1 MLTVREVLGDLD
13 VEVVAGEANLDVP
26 VRWVHISE
34 LRDPTPWLS
43 GGELLLTT
51 GLALDTAKRQ
61 REFIATLADHGLAGV
76 GLGTGFT
83 HETVPDALVEAA
95 NERGFPLFEVPYEVP
110 FIALTEQAFTRLVN
124 EQYALLQRSI
134 AAQERLQRI
143 VLSERGLDAIVG
155 ALATLV
161 GGTALVFDGRGDARA
176 VRTFRRELGDEVV
189 EALGAEL
196 RERARR
202 GDGKSFVPGHP
213 DLAPRGLALPV
224 GAGEAPD
231 RGGGVPAAWLVAV
244 KDSGGLAGIDRLIL
258 HQAVP
263 LLALELLRRR
273 VADSTERRLAGDVL
287 SAVVSGELDGAE
299 LGRGLEPFGLGGRVS
314 ALVVAPGERTSLQAS
329 EAALSDALRAE
340 AVSGLVAVSGR
351 FVCALMPGFLDD
363 ELFEVAERLVEHAA
377 EALGARPAAGAG
389 RAVPVGRAREAYH
402 EARCALEARELGAP
416 ANGAAR
422 NGAGRSGDGHGSVAT
437 FRDLGS
443 FQLLLSLQDSDAL
456 RLFCE
461 SLLGPIENG
470 EGHYGGELMRSL
482 EAFIECNGQW
492 ESAAR
497 RLYCHRH
504 TLRYR
509 IRKVEA
515 LTGRD
520 LGSARAR
527 IEFWLALRG
536 REIVRTPTTTD

>member
-1 MLTVREVLGDLD
+1 VLTVREVLGDLD
-13 VEVVAGEANLDVP
+13 VEVLAGEANLDVP

-51 GLALDTAKRQ
+51 GLALDTAERQ

-95 NERGFPLFEVPYEVP
+95 NDRGFPLFEVPYELP

-143 VLSERGLDAIVG
+143 VLSERGLDAIAG
-155 ALATLV
+155 ALANLV
-161 GGTALVFDGRGDARA
+161 GGTALVFDGRGERQA
-176 VRTFRRELGDEVV
+176 VRTFRRELDDEVV
-189 EALGAEL
+189 AALGTEL

-224 GAGEAPD
+224 GVGDAPD
-231 RGGGVPAAWLVAV
+231 RGGVPAAWLVAV
-244 KDSGGLAGIDRLIL
+244 KDSGGLAEIDRLIL
-258 HQAVP
+258 HQAVTVV
-263 LLALELLRRR
+263 ALELLRRR

-287 SAVVSGELDGAE
+287 SAIVGGDLEGAE
-299 LGRGLEPFGLGGRVS
+299 LGRRLEPFGLGGRVS
-314 ALVVAPGERTSLQAS
+314 ALVVAPGERTTAQACEASLS
-329 EAALSDALRAE
+329 EALRAE
-340 AVSGLVAVSGR
+340 AVSGLVAASGR

-363 ELFEVAERLVEHAA
+363 ELFEVSERLVGRAGD
-377 EALGARPAAGAG
+377 ALGGRVVAGAG

-416 ANGAAR
+416 ANGNGR
-422 NGAGRSGDGHGSVAT
+422 NGDGHGAVAT
-437 FRDLGS
+437 YLDLGS

-492 ESAAR
+492 EAAAR

-509 IRKVEA
+509 IRKVEE

-520 LGSARAR
+520 LGSARDR

-536 REIVRTPTTTD
+536 REIVRSPTTTTID

>member
-1 MLTVREVLGDLD
+1 VLTVREVLGDLD
-13 VEVVAGEANLDVP
+13 VEVLAGEANLDVP

-51 GLALDTAKRQ
+51 GLALDSPKRQ
-61 REFIATLADHGLAGV
+61 RDFIATLADHGLAGV
-76 GLGTGFT
+76 GLGTGFQ
-83 HETVPDALVEAA
+83 HETVPPALVEAA
-95 NERGFPLFEVPYEVP
+95 RERGFPLFEVPYELP

-143 VLSERGLDAIVG
+143 VLSERGLEAIAG
-155 ALATLV
+155 ALANLV
-161 GGTALVFDGRGDARA
+161 GGAALVFDGRGELQAM
-176 VRTFRRELGDEVV
+176 RTFRRELDDEVV
-189 EALGAEL
+189 GALGGEL

-202 GDGKSFVPGHP
+202 GEGKSFVPGHA

-224 GAGEAPD
+224 AAGEGTDP
-231 RGGGVPAAWLVAV
+231 GVPHAWLVAL
-244 KDSGGLAGIDRLIL
+244 KDSGGLAEIDRLIL
-258 HQAVP
+258 HQAVTVV
-263 LLALELLRRR
+263 ALELLRGR

-287 SAVVSGELDGAE
+287 SAIVAGDLEGVELA
-299 LGRGLEPFGLGGRVS
+299 RRLEPFGLGGRVS
-314 ALVVAPGERTSLQAS
+314 AIVLAPGERTS
-329 EAALSDALRAE
+329 AAACETALAAALRAE
-340 AVSGLVAVSGR
+340 AVSGLVATSGR
-351 FVCALMPGFLDD
+351 FVCALLPGFLDD
-363 ELFEVAERLVEHAA
+363 ELFEVGERVVARTGET
-377 EALGARPAAGAG
+377 LGVRPGAGAG
-389 RAVPVGRAREAYH
+389 RAVAASRAREAYH

-416 ANGAAR
+416 VAGGGHNGTRPEAAR
-422 NGAGRSGDGHGSVAT
+422 GVAT
-437 FRDLGS
+437 YRDLGS

-461 SLLGPIENG
+461 SLLGPIEHG

-492 ESAAR
+492 EAAAR
-497 RLYCHRH
+497 RLFCHRH

-509 IRKVEA
+509 IRKVEE

-520 LGSARAR
+520 LGSARDR

-536 REIVRTPTTTD
+536 REIVRRTHHD